1 MTQTTSHCKQK
12 KIAVIQDISGFGRC
26 SMTVAMPV
34 ISAMQVQCCI
44 VPTSIFSNHT
54 GYPHYFFDDYTDR
67 MPEYID
73 NWKRLSLEFDGIY
86 SGFLGSVRQIEI
98 VSGFIDDF
106 RKEGTQVIVDPVM
119 GDHGRPYATC
129 TPQLCGRM
137 KQLAAK
143 ADILTPNLT
152 EACILTDTPFRS
164 CGWKKKEIVAMAE
177 KLHRMGPG
185 RIVITGIRQG
195 EYIANFVYDRGE
207 NLQFLRTQKV
217 GTERCG
223 TGDLFASIVA
233 ADAVN
238 GIPFAQSVKKASQFI
253 RRCILRSIEMDI
265 PTTDGV
271 CFEEYLYL
279 LHDRRKEK

>member
-1 MTQTTSHCKQK
+1 MTETISHNRQK

-34 ISAMQVQCCI
+34 ISAMQIQCCI

-54 GYPHYFFDDYTDR
+54 AFPNYFFDDYTDR

-73 NWKRLSLEFDGIY
+73 NWKKLSLEFEGIY
-86 SGFLGSVRQIEI
+86 SGFLGSRRQVEI
-98 VSGFIDDF
+98 VSDFIDDF
-106 RKEGTQVIVDPVM
+106 RTGRTQVIVDPVM

-129 TPQLCGRM
+129 TPELCGGM
-137 KQLAAK
+137 KYLVKK
-143 ADILTPNLT
+143 ADIVTPNLT
-152 EACILTDTPFRS
+152 EACILTDTPYRPF
-164 CGWKKKEIVAMAE
+164 GWKKKEIEELAK
-177 KLHRMGPG
+177 KLHAMGPG

-207 NLQFLRTQKV
+207 NLQFLRTHRV

-223 TGDLFASIVA
+223 TGDLFASIVVG
-233 ADAVN
+233 DAVN
-238 GIPFAQSVKKASQFI
+238 QVPFARSVKKASQFV
-253 RRCILRSIEMDI
+253 RRSILRSMELEI
-265 PTTDGV
+265 PATDGV

>member
-1 MTQTTSHCKQK
+1 MTQTVSHNRQK

-26 SMTVAMPV
+26 SMTVALPV
-34 ISAMQVQCCI
+34 ISAMQVQCCM

-54 GYPHYFFDDYTDR
+54 AFPHYFFDDYTDR
-67 MPEYID
+67 MVEYIE
-73 NWKRLSLEFDGIY
+73 NWKKLSLEFDGIY
-86 SGFLGSVRQIEI
+86 TGFLGSCRQIEI
-98 VSGFIDDF
+98 VSDFIHTF
-106 RKEGTQVIVDPVM
+106 RTGRTQVIIDPVM

-129 TPQLCGRM
+129 TPQLCGEM
-137 KQLAAK
+137 KRLAAK

-152 EACILTDTPFRS
+152 EACLLTDRPYRAS
-164 CGWKKKEIVAMAE
+164 GWKKKEIEEMAGQ
-177 KLHRMGPG
+177 LSAMGPG
-185 RIVITGIRQG
+185 RVVITGIRQG

-207 NLQFLRTQKV
+207 NLQFLRTHRV

-223 TGDLFASIVA
+223 TGDLFASILA

-238 GIPFAQSVKKASQFI
+238 GVLFARSVKKASQFV
-253 RRCILRSIEMDI
+253 RRCILRSMELEI
-265 PTTDGV
+265 PATDGV